1 MDWIL
6 LFFVI
11 VVGIPVVGGILSD
24 MYKRHMKFKER
35 QLELENAAGP
45 ANAEWVARMER
56 LEDRIRV
63 LERIITDKGHH
74 LAEEID
80 RLRDKPLN

>member
-1 MDWIL
+1 MDWVL

-35 QLELENAAGP
+35 QMELDRAAGP
-45 ANAEWVARMER
+45 QNAEWVARMER

-74 LAEEID
+74 LADEIE